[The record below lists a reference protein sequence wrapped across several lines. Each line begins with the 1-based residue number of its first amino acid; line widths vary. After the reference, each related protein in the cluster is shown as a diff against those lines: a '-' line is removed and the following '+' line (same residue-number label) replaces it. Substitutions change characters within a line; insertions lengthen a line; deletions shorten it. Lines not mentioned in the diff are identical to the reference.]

1 MTEGT
6 KATASLDPGQGRR
19 LRHWYDLRSHEKTP
33 MLNSDLDVSRYAD
46 ELARRG
52 RTQVHDFLQ
61 PEAADALHQCL
72 AQDVPWTLA
81 YRDRAGAKVMDHA
94 ELAARGEPGEREF
107 LAQLYAEARGAYGFA
122 YESYMMVR
130 AYLEQ
135 RDEGLL
141 LHRLLE
147 FLNCPD
153 YLAFARALTGDARVR
168 RMNAQATR
176 YRGGHFLKLHDD
188 FNAEEGRLYA
198 YVINLTREWKADW
211 GGLLQFLDAEG
222 RVIDTLMPRWNSLSI
237 FRVPAPHV
245 VSLVA
250 PWAEGERLA
259 VTGWMLT

>member
-1 MTEGT
+1 
-6 KATASLDPGQGRR
+6 
-19 LRHWYDLRSHEKTP
+19 
-33 MLNSDLDVSRYAD
+33 MLNSDLDVSRCAED
-46 ELARRG
+46 LVRRG
-52 RTQVHDFLQ
+52 RTQVFDFLQ
-61 PEAADALHQCL
+61 PAAAEALRKCL
-72 AQDVPWTLA
+72 VEEVPWTLA
-81 YRDRAGAKVMDHA
+81 YRDRAGPKVMTRA
-94 ELAARGEPGEREF
+94 ELDARGEAGEQAL
-107 LAQLYAEARGAYGFA
+107 LAQLYAEAVGHYGFA

-130 AYLEQ
+130 AYLEK
-135 RDEGLL
+135 RDQGLL

-147 FLNCPD
+147 FLNSPD

>member
-1 MTEGT
+1 MTTELPLPPPEL
-6 KATASLDPGQGRR
+6 SLGEQLGGIISR
-19 LRHWYDLRSHEKTP
+19 LPEDGVSLGS
-33 MLNSDLDVSRYAD
+33 LLDVF
-46 ELARRG
+46 G
-52 RTQVHDFLQ
+52 
-61 PEAADALHQCL
+61 
-72 AQDVPWTLA
+72 
-81 YRDRAGAKVMDHA
+81 
-94 ELAARGEPGEREF
+94 
-107 LAQLYAEARGAYGFA
+107 
-122 YESYMMVR
+122 
-130 AYLEQ
+130 
-135 RDEGLL
+135 DEGLL

-198 YVINLTREWKADW
+198 YVINLTHEWKADW

>member
-1 MTEGT
+1 
-6 KATASLDPGQGRR
+6 
-19 LRHWYDLRSHEKTP
+19 

-46 ELARRG
+46 DLARRG

-61 PEAADALHQCL
+61 PEAAEALHQCL
-72 AQDVPWTLA
+72 VRDVPWTLA
-81 YRDRAGAKVMDHA
+81 YRDRAGARVMGHA
-94 ELAARGEPGEREF
+94 ELAPRGEPGEREF
-107 LAQLYAEARGAYGFA
+107 LDQLYAEARGAYGFA

-176 YRGGHFLKLHDD
+176 YRAGHFLKLHDD
-188 FNAEEGRLYA
+188 YNAEEGRLYA